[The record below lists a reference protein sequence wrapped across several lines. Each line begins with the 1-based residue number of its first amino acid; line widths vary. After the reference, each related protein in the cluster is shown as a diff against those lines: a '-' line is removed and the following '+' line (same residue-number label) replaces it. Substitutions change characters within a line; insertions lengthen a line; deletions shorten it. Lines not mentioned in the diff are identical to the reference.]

1 MTEEHDLGAVARSI
15 IDKHRYMTLGTADAD
30 GLPWAS
36 PVWYAPRDYREFF
49 WVSSPEARHS
59 RNLAVR
65 PQLAIVIFDSHLAG
79 GWESLYMAATA
90 EPVADVDDAIAI
102 FSRRSEARGL
112 PTWMRENV
120 VPPARHRLSRA
131 IASEHFV
138 LDALDTRLP
147 VSLDRCSVT
156 PRHRPES
163 GRRWSAG

>member
-15 IDKHRYMTLGTADAD
+15 IESNRFMTLGTADAD

-36 PVWYAPRDYREFF
+36 PVWYAPKDPRELF
-49 WVSSPEARHS
+49 WVSSADARQS
-59 RNLAVR
+59 RNIAVR
-65 PQLAIVIFDSHLAG
+65 PQVAIVIFDSHLAG

-120 VPPARHRLSRA
+120 DARERGATRATPPVPRDRVGALRARRARHAAAGEPRPL
-131 IASEHFV
+131 
-138 LDALDTRLP
+138 LGDTTSP
-147 VSLDRCSVT
+147 
-156 PRHRPES
+156 P
-163 GRRWSAG
+163 

>member
-65 PQLAIVIFDSHLAG
+65 PERLEVR
-79 GWESLYMAATA
+79 T
-90 EPVADVDDAIAI
+90 P
-102 FSRRSEARGL
+102 RGNE
-112 PTWMRENV
+112 RQRAV
-120 VPPARHRLSRA
+120 VEHRLDHDRPDRA
-131 IASEHFV
+131 ITYADAS
-138 LDALDTRLP
+138 TRAQN
-147 VSLDRCSVT
+147 V
-156 PRHRPES
+156 
-163 GRRWSAG
+163 

>member
-1 MTEEHDLGAVARSI
+1 VTVEQDLSAVARSI

-79 GWESLYMAATA
+79 GSEALYMSAVGEEVT
-90 EPVADVDDAIAI
+90 DVDDAIAL
-102 FSRRSEARGL
+102 FSRRSEAQGL
-112 PTWMRENV
+112 PAWTRENV
-120 VPPARHRLSRA
+120 VPPARHRLYHA

-138 LDALDTRLP
+138 LDGLDRRRL
-147 VSLDRCSVT
+147 VSLDEIDRATS
-156 PRHRPES
+156 PPAS
-163 GRRWSAG
+163 

>member
-59 RNLAVR
+59 RNVAVR
-65 PQLAIVIFDSHLAG
+65 RQLAIVIFDSQPAG
-79 GWESLYMAATA
+79 GSEALYMSAVGEEVT
-90 EPVADVDDAIAI
+90 DVDDAIAL
-102 FSRRSEARGL
+102 FSRRSEAQGL
-112 PTWMRENV
+112 PAWTRENV
-120 VPPARHRLSRA
+120 MPPARHRLYHA

-138 LDALDTRLP
+138 LDGLDRRRL
-147 VSLDRCSVT
+147 VSLDEIDRATS
-156 PRHRPES
+156 PPAS
-163 GRRWSAG
+163 